1 VTNIVHLVGTV
12 TRFST
17 NQALTAG
24 NMRVATKRD
33 FVDKNGEQRHFTD
46 HHNVA
51 IFGRHL
57 ETLGTPEEGDAVAVT
72 GSLQTRSYE
81 KNGEKVWTTEVVVSG
96 PAAEIT
102 VLGQNT
108 ARPLKHE
115 GGQHRDASAP
125 YDDEIPF

>member
-1 VTNIVHLVGTV
+1 MNIVHLVGTV
-12 TRFST
+12 ARFRA

-46 HHNVA
+46 YHNVA

-57 ETLGTPEEGDAVAVT
+57 EILGTPEEGDAVAVT
-72 GSLQTRSYE
+72 GPLQTRSYE

-102 VLGQNT
+102 VLGQDT
-108 ARPLKHE
+108 DVPLEREGRPRE
-115 GGQHRDASAP
+115 NAT
-125 YDDEIPF
+125 DDLDNEIPF